1 MKHIYSAQPFNRPPV
16 IPRYK
21 QSGVVMIFALLVLL
35 SLTLLGIASVSSGL
49 IQTKMASAMEQQS
62 LAFDAAESALAGA
75 VFESEDESV
84 LVDNTLTD
92 PLSEARQI
100 SAIDLTTTA
109 LSCFAD
115 QGYVQRT
122 LTQSGLQTGTRH
134 ITTGSYDTQAR
145 LASWSRSAF
154 VQEQACRGSSSV
166 IGGSNI
172 NCHVFII
179 RGCGQVQNSPY
190 AVANSLSA
198 TVFAPASQ

>member
-1 MKHIYSAQPFNRPPV
+1 MNRDNSV
-16 IPRYK
+16 SIPILPRCSK
-21 QSGVVMIFALLVLL
+21 QDGVVMIFALLVLL

-49 IQTKMASAMEQQS
+49 IQTKMASAMEEQS

-75 VFESEDESV
+75 VFEAEDESV
-84 LVDNTLTD
+84 LVDSTLTD

-100 SAIDLTTTA
+100 NAIDLSSSS
-109 LSCFAD
+109 LSCFVE
-115 QGYVQRT
+115 QGFVERA

-134 ITTGSYDTQAR
+134 TITGSYDTQAR
-145 LASWSRSAF
+145 LSSWSRSAF
-154 VQEQACRGSSSV
+154 VKEQACRGSSSV

-179 RGCGQVQNSPY
+179 RGCGQVQSSPY

-198 TVFAPASQ
+198 TVFAPASK